1 MGAKTMMLPKVPRSR
16 SLALLLSIFIAVF
29 AKAESDATAQDE
41 ILLKNGSRLLGAVTG
56 SRDGVVTIET
66 DFAGTLEVDLAQIKS
81 VNTQDPVVILMADD
95 SVQRDSSLVI
105 SEEQLVLSE
114 PGQTYPLE
122 DLLVVNPEPWELG
135 QGYRWT
141 GSIGFAL
148 VRQRGNTDTDEL
160 DYRLES
166 KWRSVEDRYTVKASG
181 ETDESDG
188 TKTADNWRVSGK
200 YDYFLEDPNYVGM
213 LVQAEKDKFQ
223 DLDLRYLV
231 GPYFGR
237 QFYDEPIFSLQG
249 ELGFSYVTEEYNMA
263 EDDDYGASNWSI
275 QASSDYLG
283 GDSSLYFNQDGIWN
297 LKDTSDVIV
306 NSTFGLSYP
315 LLWQIEAAVEV
326 LFEYDSG
333 AVDEVDDLD
342 QTYRFRLGYTW

>member
-1 MGAKTMMLPKVPRSR
+1 MISGKYLQIR
-16 SLALLLSIFIAVF
+16 SLAMLLALLMTVVAR
-29 AKAESDATAQDE
+29 ADSDAAAQDE
-41 ILLKNGSRLLGAVTG
+41 ILLKNGSRIIGAVIG

-66 DFAGTLEVDLAQIKS
+66 DFAGTIDVELAQITS
-81 VNTQDPVVILMADD
+81 VNTQDPVVILMADE
-95 SVQRDSSLVI
+95 SVQHDSKLVI

-122 DLLVVNPEPWELG
+122 ELLVVNPEPWELG

-141 GSIGFAL
+141 GSIGVAL
-148 VRQRGNTDTDEL
+148 VRQRGNTDTDEV
-160 DYRLES
+160 DYKLES
-166 KWRSVEDRYTVKASG
+166 KWRSVEDRYTVKANG
-181 ETDESDG
+181 ETDEADG

-200 YDYFLEDPNYVGM
+200 YDYFLEDPNYVGL

-223 DLDLRYLV
+223 DLDIRYLV

-237 QFYDEPIFSLQG
+237 QFYDEPVFSLQG
-249 ELGFSYVTEEYNMA
+249 ELGFSYVTEEFNMA

-275 QASSDYLG
+275 NASSDYLG
-283 GDSSLYFNQDGIWN
+283 GDSSLYFDQNGIWN

-333 AVDEVDDLD
+333 AVEGVDDLD